1 MQKHGASG
9 CWTGNFLQALTSQ
22 HSERGVVLANLLR
35 RFFEAFNFPVPPL
48 PVERLL
54 QQSLKEGIVSDTGM
68 AALQRA
74 IDLGIDFRETL
85 TRLCVPKTLSELMT

>member
-35 RFFEAFNFPVPPL
+35 RFFEAFNFPVPPACTDNL
-48 PVERLL
+48 NAGVAMMKSA
-54 QQSLKEGIVSDTGM
+54 QDG
-68 AALQRA
+68 A
-74 IDLGIDFRETL
+74 
-85 TRLCVPKTLSELMT
+85 